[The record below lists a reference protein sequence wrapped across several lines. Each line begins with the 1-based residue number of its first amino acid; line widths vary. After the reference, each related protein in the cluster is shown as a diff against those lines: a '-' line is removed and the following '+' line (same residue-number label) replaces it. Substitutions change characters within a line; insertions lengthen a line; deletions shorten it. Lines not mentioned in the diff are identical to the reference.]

1 MSKSKSM
8 EQRILAGLAETNGR
22 PMDWK
27 QLVSKLG
34 LHKSQYDSFEKAIDQ
49 LHHAGRLVIGE
60 DKAIHLPGPGGR
72 IVGRFEANQR
82 GFGFVVP
89 IDPDLAED
97 LYIPPE
103 ATGGAMTGD
112 MVQARMSR
120 RQVKGQ
126 MRAFGRVEKIISR
139 GKDKF
144 VGTLFQ
150 AGGQWMIQTDGKIL
164 HQPMVVDDVTAKGA
178 RPGDRVVARVTEYPE
193 PLRPAR
199 GVVLEVLGAEGEFST
214 ELMAVIREFDLPDTF
229 GEPVESDLQGVLERF
244 NHTIGHTLA
253 SGEVPRGRIDLRDEM
268 IITIDPVDARDF
280 DDAFNISLTDDGW
293 ELGVHIA
300 DVSAFVRA
308 GSPLDKEASDRGNSV
323 YLPRHVLPMLPEELS
338 NGLCSLQEGQ
348 DRLTKSAFI
357 RYNRAGKVISSRF
370 ANSVIRSKKRLTYE
384 QATAIIENKTDGF
397 DTSVVALLK
406 EAETLARTIERR
418 RRAEGMLHLELP
430 DVELEYSSAG
440 QVVDAHPADTSFSH
454 TLIEMFMVEAN
465 EAVARVLDSYPVP
478 FLRRIHPDP
487 PEPALAQLRDFLK
500 SFGYSLPKNPDRLDL
515 QALIDAVS
523 QKPTSF
529 AVSYAVLR
537 SLEKAVYSNRTIGHY
552 ALASKHYCH
561 FTSPIRRYP
570 DLVIHRLL
578 HDHLTGR
585 LQSKADRLRGQGD
598 EMEKTGEH
606 CSFTE
611 RRAEDAE
618 RQLTK
623 TLVLQ
628 LLSGKVGQRFSGVV
642 SGVSSLGA
650 FVQLQ
655 KYRIEGV
662 IRVEDLGSDWWELNI
677 DGGTI
682 VGKSSGRQI
691 KIGDPMEV
699 VIVSVDRVRRF
710 LNLAPAERIE
720 AAKKGKKPKES
731 KIKMQ
736 KGGKR
741 KTRQRRRAT

>member
-1 MSKSKSM
+1 
-8 EQRILAGLAETNGR
+8 
-22 PMDWK
+22 
-27 QLVSKLG
+27 
-34 LHKSQYDSFEKAIDQ
+34 
-49 LHHAGRLVIGE
+49 
-60 DKAIHLPGPGGR
+60 
-72 IVGRFEANQR
+72 
-82 GFGFVVP
+82 
-89 IDPDLAED
+89 
-97 LYIPPE
+97 
-103 ATGGAMTGD
+103 
-112 MVQARMSR
+112 
-120 RQVKGQ
+120 
-126 MRAFGRVEKIISR
+126 
-139 GKDKF
+139 
-144 VGTLFQ
+144 
-150 AGGQWMIQTDGKIL
+150 
-164 HQPMVVDDVTAKGA
+164 
-178 RPGDRVVARVTEYPE
+178 
-193 PLRPAR
+193 
-199 GVVLEVLGAEGEFST
+199 
-214 ELMAVIREFDLPDTF
+214 
-229 GEPVESDLQGVLERF
+229 
-244 NHTIGHTLA
+244 
-253 SGEVPRGRIDLRDEM
+253 
-268 IITIDPVDARDF
+268 
-280 DDAFNISLTDDGW
+280 
-293 ELGVHIA
+293 
-300 DVSAFVRA
+300 
-308 GSPLDKEASDRGNSV
+308 
-323 YLPRHVLPMLPEELS
+323 
-338 NGLCSLQEGQ
+338 
-348 DRLTKSAFI
+348 
-357 RYNRAGKVISSRF
+357 
-370 ANSVIRSKKRLTYE
+370 
-384 QATAIIENKTDGF
+384 
-397 DTSVVALLK
+397 
-406 EAETLARTIERR
+406 
-418 RRAEGMLHLELP
+418 
-430 DVELEYSSAG
+430 
-440 QVVDAHPADTSFSH
+440 
-454 TLIEMFMVEAN
+454 
-465 EAVARVLDSYPVP
+465 
-478 FLRRIHPDP
+478 
-487 PEPALAQLRDFLK
+487 LK

-628 LLSGKVGQRFSGVV
+628 LLSGKVGQHFSGVV

-736 KGGKR
+736 KGRKR
-741 KTRQRRRAT
+741 KTHQRREAT